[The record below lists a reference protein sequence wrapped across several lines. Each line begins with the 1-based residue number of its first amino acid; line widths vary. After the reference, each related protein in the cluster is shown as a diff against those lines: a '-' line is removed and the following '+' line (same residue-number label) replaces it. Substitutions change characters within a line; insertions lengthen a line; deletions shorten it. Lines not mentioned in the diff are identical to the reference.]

1 MNYQRLNNTDLF
13 LLDMDGTI
21 YLDDAAIVGAVEAV
35 KHIKDSGKKVCYL
48 TNNSSKS
55 RNEYLKKLNTLGFS
69 ASLNEIITSGVVTA
83 DYIIKHYPNKSVY
96 LFGTPALK
104 TEFQNMGVKLTENN
118 PDIVIMGFHTEFTY
132 QELDTLCSFVRQG
145 VTFFATHPDKNC
157 PTKDGFMPDV
167 GSFLSLVFTSTQ
179 KRPSKIFGKPYKYMV
194 QYLKNKFDVN
204 IQNMA
209 MTGDRLS
216 TDIKF
221 GNKFGILSVL
231 VLSGE
236 TDQKMLESSKVQ
248 PDIVLPSIKEYIKII
263 S

>member
-1 MNYQRLNNTDLF
+1 MDYQRLNNTELF

-21 YLDDAAIVGAVEAV
+21 YLDNTAISGAVEAV
-35 KHIKDSGKKVCYL
+35 RHIKDCGKKVCYL

-55 RNEYLKKLNTLGFS
+55 RDEYLKKLNRLGFS
-69 ASLNEIITSGVVTA
+69 ASLDEIITSGIVTA
-83 DYIIKHYPNKSVY
+83 DYIIRHYPDKSVY

-104 TEFQNMGVKLTENN
+104 AEFLDMGVRLTEDN
-118 PDIVIMGFHTEFTY
+118 PDIVIMGFHTAFTY
-132 QELDTLCSFVRQG
+132 QELDTLCRFVRTG

-167 GSFLSLVFTSTQ
+167 GSFLSLVFTST
-179 KRPSKIFGKPYKYMV
+179 KRRPGRIFGKPYKYMV
-194 QYLKNKFDVN
+194 QYLKNKFNVN
-204 IQNMA
+204 IDNMA

-221 GNKFGILSVL
+221 GKKFGLLSIL

-236 TDQKMLESSKVQ
+236 TDQKMLQTSKVQ
-248 PDIVLPSIKEYIKII
+248 PDLIFPSIKEMAENLK
-263 S
+263 